1 MSAKRAQAEDVLNQI
16 REIDGQLG
24 HAVEAYNL
32 ATLKL
37 DAIQSDL
44 RTNARHLTIAKSS
57 LAGAQRNL
65 SDRLVAIYVN
75 GGQASAVEVLLGA
88 ESLDDL
94 LNRLDAVERVSGQDA
109 RVLHE
114 VRRSRPRSSHAA
126 SGSRLRAKPSRES
139 SRSERA
145 SGARSRAS

>member
-1 MSAKRAQAEDVLNQI
+1 MSAKRAQAQDVLNQI

-37 DAIQSDL
+37 DAIRADL

-65 SDRLVAIYVN
+65 SDRLVAIYVG

-88 ESLDDL
+88 ESL
-94 LNRLDAVERVSGQDA
+94 G
-109 RVLHE
+109 
-114 VRRSRPRSSHAA
+114 
-126 SGSRLRAKPSRES
+126 
-139 SRSERA
+139 
-145 SGARSRAS
+145 